1 MPALD
6 RRLFVYGT
14 LLEGESDHG
23 LLEGGQRLDA
33 YQTEPTFHL
42 IDLGACAALVPGG
55 STSVIGEVYLVDLA
69 TLLKV
74 DVARQVPIL
83 FDRVSI
89 GLSGGSKAEA
99 YVMNPDQVRGR
110 RRLHHGDWRK
120 RFTGKVRP
128 FDSAFARWA
137 RARSTDR

>member
-6 RRLFVYGT
+6 RRLFVYGS

-23 LLEGGQRLDA
+23 LLGAGQRLGA
-33 YQTEPTFHL
+33 YQTEPAFHL
-42 IDLGACAALVPGG
+42 IDLGAYAALVPGG
-55 STSVIGEVYLVDLA
+55 STSVVGEVYLVDLA

-83 FDRVSI
+83 FDRVAV
-89 GLSGGSKAEA
+89 GLSDGSRGEA

-120 RFTGKVRP
+120 RFTGNVQP
-128 FDSAFARWA
+128 FDSPFARWA
-137 RARSTDR
+137 RGRSPGT